1 MGTTTFSGPVRSE
14 STLKTIS
21 KNATSGTI
29 TEIVTLG
36 DGPVSLSDG
45 NVTLTNATHSGRIL
59 LVPDGGQDNTYTLP
73 APIAGSIFRFVYAGG
88 AADATDA
95 LIVTPGNT
103 NFYIGGVTFL
113 DTDGNEVSSVFSDGN
128 SNSSIQLNVPAGF
141 DVTIIGLNTTNYQ
154 IFGNVTSTTAPASVI
169 PAPDFVGR
177 KFFLLRLGIPPLLKE
192 GHGDFFL

>member
-1 MGTTTFSGPVRSE
+1 MANSTFTGPIRSE

-21 KNATSGTI
+21 KNSSTGAI

-45 NVTLTNATHSGRIL
+45 DVTLTNATHSGRIL

-73 APIAGSIFRFVYAGG
+73 APIAGSVFRFVYAGG

-95 LIVTPGNT
+95 LIITPGNT

-113 DTDGNEVSSVFSDGN
+113 DTDGNAISSVFSNGS
-128 SNSSIQLNVPAGF
+128 SNSSIQFNVPAGS
-141 DVTIIGLNTTNYQ
+141 DVTIVGLNTTNYQ
-154 IFGNVTSTTAPASVI
+154 IFGNVTSTTAPAF
-169 PAPDFVGR
+169 ADQ
-177 KFFLLRLGIPPLLKE
+177 
-192 GHGDFFL
+192 

>member
-1 MGTTTFSGPVRSE
+1 MANTTFTGAVRSE
-14 STLKTIS
+14 STFKTVS
-21 KNATSGTI
+21 KNSTTGAI
-29 TEIVTLG
+29 TEVTTVG

-45 NVTLTNATHSGRIL
+45 DVTLTNATHSGRIL

-73 APIAGSIFRFVYAGG
+73 APIAGSVFRFIYAGG

-95 LIVTPGNT
+95 IIVTPGNS

-141 DVTIIGLNTTNYQ
+141 DVTIVGLNTTNYQ
-154 IFGNVTSTTAPASVI
+154 IFGNVTSTTAPAF
-169 PAPDFVGR
+169 ADQ
-177 KFFLLRLGIPPLLKE
+177 
-192 GHGDFFL
+192 

>member
-73 APIAGSIFRFVYAGG
+73 APIAGSVFRFVYAGG

-113 DTDGNEVSSVFSDGN
+113 DTDGNEVSSVFSDGWT
-128 SNSSIQLNVPAGF
+128 SSCLC
-141 DVTIIGLNTTNYQ
+141 Y
-154 IFGNVTSTTAPASVI
+154 
-169 PAPDFVGR
+169 
-177 KFFLLRLGIPPLLKE
+177 
-192 GHGDFFL
+192 

>member
-1 MGTTTFSGPVRSE
+1 MANSTFTGPIRSE
-14 STLKTIS
+14 STFKTIS
-21 KNATSGTI
+21 KSSTTGTI
-29 TEIVTLG
+29 TEVTTLG

-73 APIAGSIFRFVYAGG
+73 SPIAGSMFRFVYAGG

-95 LIVTPGNT
+95 LVITPGNT

-128 SNSSIQLNVPAGF
+128 SNSSIQFNVPAGF
-141 DVTIIGLNTTNYQ
+141 DVTSMVLNTTNYQ
-154 IFGNVTSTTAPASVI
+154 IFGNVTSTTAPAF
-169 PAPDFVGR
+169 ADQ
-177 KFFLLRLGIPPLLKE
+177 
-192 GHGDFFL
+192 

>member
-1 MGTTTFSGPVRSE
+1 MGTTTFSGAIRSE

-21 KNATSGTI
+21 KNASTGTI
-29 TEIVTLG
+29 TEVVTLG

-59 LVPDGGQDNTYTLP
+59 FVPDGGQDNTYTLP
-73 APIAGSIFRFVYAGG
+73 APIAGSMFKFVYAGG

-95 LIVTPGNT
+95 LIVTPSNT

-113 DTDGNEVSSVFSDGN
+113 DTDGNEVSSVFSNGS

-141 DVTIIGLNTTNYQ
+141 EVTVVGLNTTNYQ
-154 IFGNVTSTTAPASVI
+154 IFGTVTSTTAPAF
-169 PAPDFVGR
+169 ADQ
-177 KFFLLRLGIPPLLKE
+177 
-192 GHGDFFL
+192 

>member
-1 MGTTTFSGPVRSE
+1 MANSTFTGPIRSE

-21 KNATSGTI
+21 KSSSTGAI

-45 NVTLTNATHSGRIL
+45 NVTLTNATHSGRVL

-73 APIAGSIFRFVYAGG
+73 APIAGSVFRFVYAGG

-95 LIVTPGNT
+95 LVITPGNT

-113 DTDGNEVSSVFSDGN
+113 DTDGDAISSVFSNGS
-128 SNSSIQLNVPAGF
+128 SNSSIQFNVPAGF
-141 DVTIIGLNTTNYQ
+141 DVTIVGLNTTNYQ
-154 IFGNVTSTTAPASVI
+154 IFGNVTSTTAPAF
-169 PAPDFVGR
+169 ADQ
-177 KFFLLRLGIPPLLKE
+177 
-192 GHGDFFL
+192 